1 MKVSGFAPILGS
13 RPRVLILGSAPS
25 VASLAAGEYYGH
37 PRNAFWS
44 IMGSLYG
51 AGPDLSYEQRCQ
63 RLTSQGIAVWDV
75 LAHCERSGSLDAS
88 IKSDTEVSNPIAELL
103 ETTPT
108 LRLIALNGGKAASSY
123 QRHVLSDLQ
132 VSLPYK
138 QLPSTSPAN
147 ASWSK
152 ARKLQAWR
160 TALAAVTTGSTAAQ
174 RRQA

>member
-1 MKVSGFAPILGS
+1 MKVSGFAPILGA

-25 VASLAAGEYYGH
+25 EASLAAGEYYGH

-51 AGPDLSYEQRCQ
+51 AGPELPYEQRCQ

-88 IKSDTEVSNPIAELL
+88 IKSVTEVANPIAKLL
-103 ETTPT
+103 ETTPS

-123 QRHVLSDLQ
+123 KRHVLSRQQISVPQL
-132 VSLPYK
+132 

-147 ASWSK
+147 ASWSGV
-152 ARKLQAWR
+152 RKLQAWR
-160 TALAAVTTGSTAAQ
+160 TALTAVATGSTAAR

>member
-88 IKSDTEVSNPIAELL
+88 IKSDTEVANPIAELL
-103 ETTPT
+103 ATTPS
-108 LRLIALNGGKAASSY
+108 LQLIALNGGKAASSY
-123 QRHVLSDLQ
+123 KQHVLSDQ
-132 VSLPYK
+132 RVSLPHQ

-147 ASWSK
+147 ASWSR

-160 TALAAVTTGSTAAQ
+160 TAFAAVATGSTAAR